1 MREGVREGVRE
12 AARAGGS
19 KGGRQRGRE
28 GGRQR
33 RIFLARRLGRLKWAA
48 RSSGCYEVLR
58 ASDTVKTIDGD
69 EDEGGDDGDASN
81 VFIREPVAAMEVRLS
96 LSSLRALLLGFLVG

>member
-1 MREGVREGVRE
+1 M
-12 AARAGGS
+12 
-19 KGGRQRGRE
+19 
-28 GGRQR
+28 
-33 RIFLARRLGRLKWAA
+33 
-48 RSSGCYEVLR
+48 LR
-58 ASDTVKTIDGD
+58 ASHTVKTIDGD